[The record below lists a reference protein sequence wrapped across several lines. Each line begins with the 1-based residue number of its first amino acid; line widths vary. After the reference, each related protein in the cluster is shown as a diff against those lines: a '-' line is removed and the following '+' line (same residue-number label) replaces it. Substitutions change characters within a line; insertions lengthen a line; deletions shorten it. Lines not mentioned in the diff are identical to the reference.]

1 MKLLILGDVM
11 GVSGRDALKNKLP
24 KIIEENKINF
34 VVVNG
39 ENAADDGRGITQSIA
54 KEFFLKG
61 VDVITSGN
69 HIWDKQE
76 TTDYIDKEN
85 RLLRPANLVEG
96 SPGKGFEIYNSKDKK
111 YKIGVINLMGN
122 VYMRK
127 TEDVFQT
134 AQNIIKKIV
143 LKKNVD
149 FLVVDFHGEI
159 TSEKMAIGH
168 FFDGMSTCVVGT
180 HTHVPTADTR
190 ILEKG
195 TAYQTDI
202 GMCGDYNSVIG
213 MNKENSIRRF
223 LKDKKAI
230 KHYPAE
236 GEGTLSGIIVEANI
250 ETGLAKKVTRLI
262 KGGSLAKQL
271 WQDTHI
277 GLELS
282 IKKEEQ
288 IKKDL
293 KYFLNFLEK

>member
-1 MKLLILGDVM
+1 MRLLILGDVM
-11 GVSGRDALKNKLP
+11 GPSGRNALKEKLP
-24 KIIEENKINF
+24 KIITENKIDF
-34 VVVNG
+34 VIVNG

-54 KEFFLKG
+54 EEFFSKG

-85 RLLRPANLVEG
+85 RLLRPANLAEG
-96 SPGKGFEIYNSKDKK
+96 SPGKGFEIYLTKNEK

-122 VYMRK
+122 VFMRK
-127 TEDVFQT
+127 TNDAFQT
-134 AQNIIKKIV
+134 AKNISEKIV

-168 FFDGMSTCVVGT
+168 FFDGLSTCVVGT

-213 MNKENSIRRF
+213 MNKENSIKKF
-223 LKDKKAI
+223 LKDKDAI
-230 KHYPAE
+230 KHFPAE
-236 GEGTLSGIIVEANI
+236 GEGTLSGIIVEANV
-250 ETGLAKKVTRLI
+250 ENGLAKKVTRLI
-262 KGGSLAKQL
+262 DGGSLTK
-271 WQDTHI
+271 
-277 GLELS
+277 
-282 IKKEEQ
+282 
-288 IKKDL
+288 
-293 KYFLNFLEK
+293 

>member
-1 MKLLILGDVM
+1 MKILILGDVM
-11 GVSGRDALKNKLP
+11 GPSGRNALNEKLP
-24 KIIEENKINF
+24 KIITEKKIDF
-34 VVVNG
+34 VIVNG

-54 KEFFLKG
+54 EEFFSKG

-76 TTDYIDKEN
+76 TTEYIDKEN
-85 RLLRPANLVEG
+85 RLLRPANLPEG
-96 SPGKGFEIYNSKDKK
+96 SPGKGFEIYLTKNKK

-122 VYMRK
+122 VFMRK
-127 TEDVFQT
+127 TNDVFQT
-134 AQNIIKKIV
+134 AKNISEKIV

-168 FFDGMSTCVVGT
+168 FFDGLSTCVVGT
-180 HTHVPTADTR
+180 HTHVPTADTH

-213 MNKENSIRRF
+213 MNKENSIKKF
-223 LKDKKAI
+223 LKDKDAI
-230 KHYPAE
+230 KNFPAE
-236 GEGTLSGIIVEANI
+236 GEGTLSGIIVETNL

-262 KGGSLAKQL
+262 EGGSLAK
-271 WQDTHI
+271 
-277 GLELS
+277 
-282 IKKEEQ
+282 
-288 IKKDL
+288 
-293 KYFLNFLEK
+293 

>member
-11 GVSGRDALKNKLP
+11 GPSGRNALNEKLA
-24 KIIEENKINF
+24 KIITEKKIDF
-34 VVVNG
+34 VIVNG

-54 KEFFLKG
+54 EEFFSKG

-96 SPGKGFEIYNSKDKK
+96 SPGRGYEIYSSKNKK
-111 YKIGVINLMGN
+111 YKVGVINLMGN
-122 VYMRK
+122 VFMRK

-134 AQNIIKKIV
+134 ARNIRDKMV

-149 FLVVDFHGEI
+149 FSVVDFHGEI

-168 FFDGMSTCVVGT
+168 FFDGLSTCVIGT

-213 MNKENSIRRF
+213 MNKENSIKKF
-223 LKDKKAI
+223 LKDKDAI
-230 KHYPAE
+230 KHFPAE
-236 GEGTLSGIIVEANI
+236 GEGTLSGIIVETNL

-262 KGGSLAKQL
+262 EGGSF
-271 WQDTHI
+271 
-277 GLELS
+277 S
-282 IKKEEQ
+282 
-288 IKKDL
+288 
-293 KYFLNFLEK
+293 